1 MTHGAWEIVGWDDQ
15 QLPLE
20 KSIGDAVR
28 GMVRRRWK
36 NNAAKMIE
44 RTWDLDP
51 KTARNVVGNGNVS
64 ERTLTK
70 AVRAEGWAFLA
81 ALGEELTGQSY
92 DQYLASII
100 EREAHAQKER
110 ERVRDNVVRLE
121 TRARELGA
129 VLHRQSA

>member
-44 RTWDLDP
+44 RAWDLDP

-70 AVRAEGWAFLA
+70 AVRAEGWAFLV

-92 DQYLASII
+92 DQYLAHII
-100 EREAHAQKER
+100 EREAHAQRER
-110 ERVRDNVVRLE
+110 ERTRADVVRLQ
-121 TRARELGA
+121 TRARELGHLLSRPA
-129 VLHRQSA
+129 A

>member
-1 MTHGAWEIVGWDDQ
+1 MTHGAWEIVGTDDR
-15 QLPLE
+15 QLPLD
-20 KSIGDAVR
+20 KTIGEAVR
-28 GMVRRRWK
+28 GLVRNRWK
-36 NNAAKMIE
+36 NNAAKMIA
-44 RTWDLDP
+44 RAWDLDP

-100 EREAHAQKER
+100 EREAHVQRER
-110 ERVRDNVVRLE
+110 ERTRANVVRLE
-121 TRARELGA
+121 ARARELGRILSRPA
-129 VLHRQSA
+129 A